1 MRKVISVPAGASVAQ
16 GQRGGLTS
24 RGDVDM
30 AKYRI
35 SFLTGLVTGFVL
47 GARAGRERYDQLVKA
62 ARAVAE
68 HPAVQQ
74 AAGAVQ
80 AQAAGVAASAGTRI
94 SDEVRGRVPGLARTA
109 RDKVGERVPGRR
121 HSEPGDPHAG
131 NGSGGQGGSTAM
143 GQPDGNSK
151 N

>member
-1 MRKVISVPAGASVAQ
+1 
-16 GQRGGLTS
+16 
-24 RGDVDM
+24 M

-62 ARAVAE
+62 ARSVTE

-80 AQAAGVAASAGTRI
+80 AQAAGMANAAGTKI
-94 SDEVRGRVPGLARTA
+94 SEGVRGRVPQLAKTA
-109 RDKVGERVPGRR
+109 RDKVGEHVPGHR
-121 HSEPGDPHAG
+121 HSEPGDGDQHGSGHEGKGHEG
-131 NGSGGQGGSTAM
+131 NGRSGKRGFSAM
-143 GQPDGNSK
+143 SQHDGNTR

>member
-1 MRKVISVPAGASVAQ
+1 MG
-16 GQRGGLTS
+16 
-24 RGDVDM
+24 
-30 AKYRI
+30 KYRI

-62 ARAVAE
+62 AKTVAE

-80 AQAAGVAASAGTRI
+80 AQAAGLATAAGTRI
-94 SDEVRGRVPGLARTA
+94 SAEVRGRVPQLARTA
-109 RDKVGERVPGRR
+109 KDKVGERVPGRR
-121 HSEPGDPHAG
+121 GHDHGGPGG
-131 NGSGGQGGSTAM
+131 NGHADIGDGSSFTTM
-143 GQPDGNSK
+143 SQNDGNTR